1 MEKDGY
7 KFSRFMYILE
17 AAFEYFIALL
27 AEGAYLAKVTTAIGV
42 PDSLTGIL
50 TSFVSLGCGFQI
62 IAVFFAGRHSVK
74 HWVTI
79 LHSLNQIFFALVY
92 FVPFVKVSQTQKTL
106 LFIVFLLSGHIL
118 NNIVNSPK
126 INWFMSL
133 VDDRKRGSF
142 TAGKEMISLAG
153 GVVFSFI
160 VGKIIDHYEACG
172 DLYNAFLFCGIGI
185 LVLMLLHTL
194 TLILSR
200 EKPCGKTEK
209 IPTKKLLSELFRNK
223 DLLKVIFIFVLW
235 NVANYA
241 TVPFYGTYQIKEL
254 GFSMTF
260 VSILAALYAVCR
272 SVFSKPMGRYADKY
286 SFTKMLNIC
295 FIIQAFAF
303 AVNIFAVPS
312 NGKIFYTAYYMLF
325 SIAMAGISS
334 GSINLIYEYV
344 DKEKRV
350 GALALKN
357 SLAGLAGFF
366 ATLAT
371 SVLVE
376 HIQKNG
382 NTFLGI
388 NVYAQQVVSA
398 IGLAVVLLTLPC
410 LNKMIRK
417 RKDGEL
423 QKF

>member
-1 MEKDGY
+1 
-7 KFSRFMYILE
+7 
-17 AAFEYFIALL
+17 
-27 AEGAYLAKVTTAIGV
+27 
-42 PDSLTGIL
+42 
-50 TSFVSLGCGFQI
+50 
-62 IAVFFAGRHSVK
+62 
-74 HWVTI
+74 
-79 LHSLNQIFFALVY
+79 
-92 FVPFVKVSQTQKTL
+92 
-106 LFIVFLLSGHIL
+106 
-118 NNIVNSPK
+118 
-126 INWFMSL
+126 
-133 VDDRKRGSF
+133 
-142 TAGKEMISLAG
+142 
-153 GVVFSFI
+153 
-160 VGKIIDHYEACG
+160 
-172 DLYNAFLFCGIGI
+172 
-185 LVLMLLHTL
+185 
-194 TLILSR
+194 
-200 EKPCGKTEK
+200 
-209 IPTKKLLSELFRNK
+209 
-223 DLLKVIFIFVLW
+223 
-235 NVANYA
+235 
-241 TVPFYGTYQIKEL
+241 
-254 GFSMTF
+254 
-260 VSILAALYAVCR
+260 
-272 SVFSKPMGRYADKY
+272 MGRYADKY

-417 RKDGEL
+417 RKDSEL